1 MFEDLKNKVKES
13 KENEKSDDNQAQL
26 QKSKNFMDSV
36 SSMLDRSQMTDIE
49 TDNEFPNQ
57 NRIAFHKSI
66 YIIVSYK
73 CMEVFFCEQCEV
85 LPTRK

>member
-13 KENEKSDDNQAQL
+13 KENEKSDENHAQL
-26 QKSKNFMDSV
+26 QKSKKFMDSV

-57 NRIAFHKSI
+57 NRT
-66 YIIVSYK
+66 VVQK
-73 CMEVFFCEQCEV
+73 CFLSVFVEQIEVYLSGVDLF
-85 LPTRK
+85 